1 MMKYLKFLVLF
12 LTMGMH
18 QACPGED
25 DEILAGK
32 LLITNSSDED
42 VYYYEDFYVKLLNAS
57 GVNLD
62 RLKAQRLI
70 VDNVKELKIYQ
81 YHFEKNEKLYLFI
94 YKQSTLDN
102 HPWEEIQEQ
111 NIYDKLYVLT
121 LNELNTMNWQVVY
134 DGN

>member
-1 MMKYLKFLVLF
+1 MSK
-12 LTMGMH
+12 
-18 QACPGED
+18 
-25 DEILAGK
+25 
-32 LLITNSSDED
+32 S
-42 VYYYEDFYVKLLNAS
+42 
-57 GVNLD
+57 
-62 RLKAQRLI
+62 
-70 VDNVKELKIYQ
+70 YQ